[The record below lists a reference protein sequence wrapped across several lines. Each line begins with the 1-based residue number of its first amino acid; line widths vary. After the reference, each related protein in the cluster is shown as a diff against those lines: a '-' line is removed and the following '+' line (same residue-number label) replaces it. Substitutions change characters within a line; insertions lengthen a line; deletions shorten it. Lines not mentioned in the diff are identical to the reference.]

1 MYQSGWSAAD
11 LRRLEQQLRR
21 ARDSRAYRRT
31 LAVLEYARGRSVP
44 AIAASLGVSRQ
55 SVYNWIRKWMSACRS
70 VGKSAHFTDAAR
82 SGRPRR
88 WTAEHQALLRHLV
101 EVPPERFGYL
111 AVSWTV
117 ALLREQIAKVTG
129 NSVSDDTVRR
139 ALHQELYVW
148 KRPRYVLEPD
158 PDREKK
164 TQYPPN
170 RAWIAS

>member
-1 MYQSGWSAAD
+1 MYHSEWSAVEI
-11 LRRLEQQLRR
+11 RRLEQQLRQ

-31 LAVLEYARGRSVP
+31 LAALEYARGRSVP

-55 SVYNWIRKWMSACRS
+55 SIYNWISKWLSAYRS
-70 VGKSAHFTDAAR
+70 GEKSARLTDAAR

-88 WTAEHQALLRHLV
+88 WTAEHQVLLRHLV

-139 ALHQELYVW
+139 ALHQEQYVW

-158 PDREKK
+158 PDGEKK
-164 TQYPPN
+164 TQDPPN